1 MGVPLARL
9 PPLPALRAL
18 PSPPHPASGMGDG
31 PFLIGAM
38 LAEAPQGIVR
48 SGFVI
53 VQPDGI
59 GPTVLGARGGFVPLS
74 GSPRV
79 TRGSPGSGRRRRDDA
94 AVIVAGLAH
103 ALAIAG
109 GRISIDGARVLAV
122 PDVGSLPEL
131 RIPLMLKR
139 LVLVAAVD
147 DPSFAN
153 ETVVRFAAERLR
165 SQGRRVGVVMLGND
179 RNDA

>member
-1 MGVPLARL
+1 
-9 PPLPALRAL
+9 
-18 PSPPHPASGMGDG
+18 
-31 PFLIGAM
+31 
-38 LAEAPQGIVR
+38 
-48 SGFVI
+48 
-53 VQPDGI
+53 
-59 GPTVLGARGGFVPLS
+59 
-74 GSPRV
+74 
-79 TRGSPGSGRRRRDDA
+79 
-94 AVIVAGLAH
+94 VIVAGLAH